1 MKGSP
6 PRPVSTMTSTDD
18 KPPISLAAVRAEG
31 ERNFTEE
38 RANILKELEEIEVA
52 ADQLASITQR
62 LLFLDW
68 ATYKAVAMLDS
79 RDLEHDPR
87 AVVELI
93 KLIVK

>member
-1 MKGSP
+1 
-6 PRPVSTMTSTDD
+6 MTDSE

-52 ADQLASITQR
+52 TDQLASITQR

-68 ATYKAVAMLDS
+68 ATEKVLAIFDC

-87 AVVELI
+87 AVVELV
-93 KLIVK
+93 KLIVHSRG